1 MSGLP
6 APHGGHLIDLLAP
19 NPEQVES
26 LKQRLHG
33 MKALH
38 LSPRQ
43 LCDLELILIGGFS
56 PISGFMSRGDYEKVL
71 SDSRLLSG
79 EAWPMPITLDVDE
92 AFAKT
97 IKVGESIGLYDIEGF
112 PVAILEVSDIWQPD
126 KTAEA
131 KAVFGTCDDTHP
143 GVEYLFHQAH
153 AFYVGGSLKGI
164 ALPKHYDFPHLRL
177 TPKELRRKFEEM
189 GLERI
194 VGFQTRNPMHRA
206 HVELT
211 FRAAASVEGNVL
223 IHPVVGMTKP
233 GDVDYFTRV
242 RCYEKVLPYY
252 PQRTAFLSLLPLAM
266 RMAGPKEALWHAI
279 IRKNYGCSHFI
290 IGRDHAGPG
299 KDRSGKDFYGA
310 YDAQE
315 YVRQW
320 EKALGIRILPFQEL
334 VYSDDR
340 GKYIAVN
347 EADKEEKILNI
358 SGTEFRQR
366 LLDGTQVPDWFS
378 YPEIIRELQMRI
390 PPKFRQ
396 GFTVFFTGLSGA
408 GKSTI
413 ARALLIRLQEIGGRS
428 VTLLDGDH
436 VRKILSTELGF
447 SAEHRELN
455 IRRIG
460 FVAKEVTRAGGIG
473 ICSPIAPYAA
483 TRRFVRN
490 MIASSGGFIEVYV
503 STPLSVCE
511 SRDTKGLYAKAR
523 KGLIPHFTGISDPYE
538 VPEKPEITIDTSA
551 HSPERACQII
561 IAYLEK
567 EGYIR

>member
-92 AFAKT
+92 AFVKT